1 MKTPISWMS
10 HVEAY
15 LALRRGLGFKL
26 TIDEAQLRSFARF
39 ADKIS
44 TADHLTV
51 ALAVAWARA
60 SRRQDPLTWARRI
73 EVLHG
78 FARFCLRLDPATEI
92 PPHGLFGS
100 AHRRLPPPHLHGCG
114 AGHAP

>member
-15 LALRRGLGFKL
+15 LALRRGLGSKL

-39 ADKIS
+39 AEKIS
-44 TADHLTV
+44 RADHLTV

-60 SRRQDPLTWARRI
+60 SRRQAPLAYFTAIRP
-73 EVLHG
+73 L
-78 FARFCLRLDPATEI
+78 I
-92 PPHGLFGS
+92 P
-100 AHRRLPPPHLHGCG
+100 
-114 AGHAP
+114 

>member
-10 HVEAY
+10 HVGAY

-51 ALAVAWARA
+51 ALAVAWARS
-60 SRRQDPLTWARRI
+60 SRRQTHSLGRAAW
-73 EVLHG
+73 
-78 FARFCLRLDPATEI
+78 RFCMVSLASACVSIR
-92 PPHGLFGS
+92 PPKFRHTVSS
-100 AHRRLPPPHLHGCG
+100 ALLTGG
-114 AGHAP
+114 